1 MQLLEKSVI
10 KYDLI
15 AAPSVSDWSN
25 IMIGPGG
32 LLLGSSSQRI
42 CCPKFQN
49 FFMGGGSKKV
59 NN

>member
-10 KYDLI
+10 NMIRLLLL
-15 AAPSVSDWSN
+15 VFDWSN

-32 LLLGSSSQRI
+32 LLLVVLTYLLS
-42 CCPKFQN
+42 KFH
-49 FFMGGGSKKV
+49 FFMGGGYSKKV